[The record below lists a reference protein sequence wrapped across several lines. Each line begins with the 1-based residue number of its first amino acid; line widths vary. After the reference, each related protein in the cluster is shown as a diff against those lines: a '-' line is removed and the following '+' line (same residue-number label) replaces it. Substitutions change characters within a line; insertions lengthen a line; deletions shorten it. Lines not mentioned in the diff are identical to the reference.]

1 MANFSVNQARQLY
14 VVTAKGASAAAVKK
28 GAAAGTTFIP
38 SALSGTSFYVT
49 HVGASGEPMRSD
61 LIDCGKAV
69 SVSFR
74 SAAKTAPKVKKYT
87 LTVSDDV
94 LDPDGNVPA
103 GYSYIAR
110 FTYFQFI
117 GMSDA
122 EQIVK
127 HADVYVKKAMSKAD
141 FYTALKNAIVKAFKK
156 ENSITPIIKVDDDTA
171 NGVVVTECMQ
181 PWHLGKMQ
189 QEVLHF
195 VVSGVPVFIDG
206 LRYDWIVVSEP
217 TVVAATDPITG
228 ATLSNARDIA
238 DLEYFTHGERGD
250 IYRLVGWPNNIDTKY
265 LVDPNLAAGYDAI
278 DIQYYWNGDNEDI
291 QHSAKTLTLV
301 APAGVLKATDA
312 NDIASVL
319 GLTVYFND
327 GAKADVA

>member
-14 VVTAKGASAAAVKK
+14 VVTAKAAAATAVKK

-38 SALSGTSFYVT
+38 TAVSGESFYIT

-61 LIDCGKAV
+61 LIDLGNV
-69 SVSFR
+69 SSVSFR
-74 SAAKTAPKVKKYT
+74 TAAKTAPKVSQYT

-94 LDPDGNVPA
+94 LDSDGNVPA

-110 FTYFQFI
+110 FTYFQFV

-141 FYTALKNAIVKAFKK
+141 FYTALKDAIVKAFKK
-156 ENSITPIIKVDDDTA
+156 ENAITPIIKVDDDTA

-206 LRYDWIVVSEP
+206 LRYDWIVVSDP
-217 TVVAATDPITG
+217 TAVAATDPITG
-228 ATLSNARDIA
+228 VTLSNARDIA
-238 DLEYFTHGERGD
+238 DLEYFYHGERGD
-250 IYRLVGWPNNIDTKY
+250 QYRLIGWPNNIDTKY
-265 LVDPNLAAGYDAI
+265 LVNPDLASGYDTI
-278 DIQYYWNGDNEDI
+278 DIQYFWNGDNEDI

-301 APAGVLKATDA
+301 APSGTLKAADA
-312 NDIASVL
+312 LAIAKAL
-319 GLTVYFND
+319 GLSVYFND
-327 GAKADVA
+327 GKKTAVA

>member
-14 VVTAKGASAAAVKK
+14 VVTAKGATAAAVKK

-38 SALSGTSFYVT
+38 STLSGTSFYVS

-69 SVSFR
+69 SVSFK
-74 SAAKTAPKVKKYT
+74 SAAKSAPKVKRYT

-94 LDPDGNVPA
+94 LDADGNVPA

-110 FTYFQFI
+110 FTYFQFV
-117 GMSDA
+117 GLSDA

-127 HADVYVKKAMSKAD
+127 HADVYVKKAMTKAE
-141 FYTALKNAIVKAFKK
+141 FYAALKNAIVKAFKK
-156 ENSITPIIKVDDDTA
+156 ENSITPIINVDDVTD

-189 QEVLHF
+189 QEALHF

-217 TVVAATDPITG
+217 ATVAATDPITG
-228 ATLSNARDIA
+228 AELSNARDIA

-265 LVDPNLAAGYDAI
+265 LVNPDLAAGYDTI
-278 DIQYYWNGDNEDI
+278 DIQYYYNGDNEDI

-301 APAGVLKATDA
+301 APAGVLEATDA
-312 NDIASVL
+312 SAIAGLL

-327 GAKADVA
+327 GAKTAVA

>member
-14 VVTAKGASAAAVKK
+14 VVTAKAADATAIKK
-28 GAAAGTTFIP
+28 GAAAGTTFITTTVK
-38 SALSGTSFYVT
+38 GDSFYVSQ
-49 HVGASGEPMRSD
+49 VGATGEPVRSD
-61 LIDCGKAV
+61 LINLGKV
-69 SVSFR
+69 SSLSFR
-74 SAAKTAPKVKKYT
+74 TAAKTAPKVNKYT
-87 LTVSDDV
+87 LTISDDV
-94 LDPDGNVPA
+94 LDSDGNVPA

-127 HADVYVKKAMSKAD
+127 HADVYVKKAMAKAD

-156 ENSITPIIKVDDDTA
+156 ENSITPIIKVDDDTTS
-171 NGVVVTECMQ
+171 GVVVTECMQ

-189 QEVLHF
+189 QEALHF
-195 VVSGVPVFIDG
+195 VASGVPVFIDG

-217 TVVAATDPITG
+217 TAVAATDPITG

-238 DLEYFTHGERGD
+238 DLEYFCHGERGD
-250 IYRLVGWPNNIDTKY
+250 QYRLVGWPNNIDTKY
-265 LVDPNLAAGYDAI
+265 LVNPDLASGYDTL
-278 DIQYYWNGDNEDI
+278 DIQYFYNGDNEDI

-301 APAGVLKATDA
+301 APAGTIKAADVLGAAK
-312 NDIASVL
+312 VL
-319 GLTVYFND
+319 GLSVYFND
-327 GAKADVA
+327 GVETAVA